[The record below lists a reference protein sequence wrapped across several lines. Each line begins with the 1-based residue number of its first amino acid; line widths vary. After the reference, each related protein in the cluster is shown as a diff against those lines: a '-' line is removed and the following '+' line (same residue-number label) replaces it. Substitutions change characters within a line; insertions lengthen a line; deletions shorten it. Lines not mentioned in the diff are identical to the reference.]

1 MDSPRK
7 IPKQERSA
15 GTVRAIVE
23 AFTHIFARL
32 GPSAANTNLVAK
44 KAGVSI
50 GSLYQYFP
58 DKRALLV
65 AALRRLAQ
73 ERLRRLELI
82 RDTLEGKSLEGVLDE
97 MIDVAVDLRVRD
109 QRFEQVVI
117 ENLSH
122 FRVLETLRE
131 VQEDFIVVL
140 SECMTRARMPG
151 TPEEHHETARFL
163 YQATFSLTLW
173 IGYFDGPNADAELQK
188 RHLRRLLLGYLR
200 A

>member
-1 MDSPRK
+1 MEKPRK

-32 GPSAANTNLVAK
+32 GPTATNTNLVAK

-58 DKRALLV
+58 NKRALLV
-65 AALRRLAQ
+65 AAMRHLARD
-73 ERLRRLELI
+73 RLRRLELI
-82 RDTLEGKSLEGVLDE
+82 RETLEGKSLETVVDE

-122 FRVLETLRE
+122 FRILETLRE
-131 VQEDFIVVL
+131 VEEEFVVVL
-140 SECMTRARMPG
+140 SECMARVRMPG
-151 TPEEHHETARFL
+151 TAEEHRESARFL
-163 YQATFSLTLW
+163 YQTAFSLTLW
-173 IGYFDGPNADAELQK
+173 IGYFDGPNADPEWQK
-188 RHLRRLLLGYLR
+188 RNLRRLLLGYLR
-200 A
+200 V